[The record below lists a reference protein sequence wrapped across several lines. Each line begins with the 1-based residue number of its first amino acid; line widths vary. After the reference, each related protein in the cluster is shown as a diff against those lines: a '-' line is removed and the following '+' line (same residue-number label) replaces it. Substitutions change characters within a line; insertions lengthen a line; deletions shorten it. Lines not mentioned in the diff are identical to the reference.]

1 MPNKDLLREWFVKVA
16 ETYIGTPY
24 EWGGQNALGIDCSGL
39 VTECGRSVGISELRE
54 DKTADQIWQEMSP
67 KFPVYDVPGPGFI
80 AFWFRGDGKAYHTA
94 ICCDHFMCVTADG
107 GGSAVHTVMDA
118 DKQNAF
124 VKYRPIIH
132 RTGTVRFIDP
142 FGDKL

>member
-1 MPNKDLLREWFVKVA
+1 MANKLLMREWFIKVA
-16 ETYIGTPY
+16 ESFIGSPY
-24 EWGGQNALGIDCSGL
+24 EWGGQNILGIDCSGL
-39 VTECGRSVGISELRE
+39 VVECGRSVGIEELRL
-54 DKTADQIWQEMSP
+54 DKSANEIWLAMKEIYPS
-67 KFPVYDVPGPGFI
+67 YDIPGPGMI
-80 AFWFRGDGKAYHTA
+80 AFWFRGDGRADHTA

-107 GGSAVHTVMDA
+107 GGSAVHDIADA
-118 DKQNAF
+118 DKKNAF